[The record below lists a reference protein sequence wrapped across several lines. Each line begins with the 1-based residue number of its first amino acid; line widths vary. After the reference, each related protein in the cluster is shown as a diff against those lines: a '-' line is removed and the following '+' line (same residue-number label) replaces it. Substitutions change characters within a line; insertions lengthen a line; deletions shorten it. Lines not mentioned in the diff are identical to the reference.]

1 MSNDNVE
8 LIENRLTSRKIEE
21 YEIFF
26 IDRNA
31 YESIFLKDQV
41 DIKRE
46 VNDLEYFIR
55 ILSQREN
62 QTGIGIIKGNSLDP
76 KEIERNID
84 ICVSLSKNNE
94 SFEYFFPEKNLIP
107 TISIADKKIIQDPL
121 GVKEDLVEELTTQIK
136 QLKHVFPTF
145 GRFRVHVDQISLRNS
160 NGIDLDAIKTYL
172 FIEFSLKAQQKGKLS
187 EFWPFLFFKERKHL
201 DLRKRVEK
209 WAKITSDTLI
219 AKPPKSNSNAIVIF
233 PPSVLRDAFNSI
245 IGFHSAGRAYYEKI
259 TKFDVGKKVASENI
273 TIFDDG
279 LLKEGFNSNGWDG
292 EGNPRQRTE
301 IINGGIFQKR
311 LLDQKYAIL
320 GDTKPTGNGN
330 RSADGT
336 IINGISNL
344 EILPG
349 DLSLNEIISNVQEGF
364 YIEKFSWLNPSELT
378 GNFGA
383 EIRNGYYIKNGEF
396 QHPIK
401 GGNLSGNVF
410 DMLNNCQF
418 ISKERE
424 FSVNSLFP
432 YMCFKNLNVS
442 Y

>member
-1 MSNDNVE
+1 MSNDKVD
-8 LIENRLTSRKIEE
+8 LIEHWLKSKKIQE

-31 YESIFLKDQV
+31 YESILLKAQV

-62 QTGIGIIKGNSLDP
+62 QTGIGIVKGNSLDP

-94 SFEYFFPEKNLIP
+94 SFKYFFPEKNLTPRI
-107 TISIADKKIIQDPL
+107 TISEQDIVQDPL
-121 GVKEDLVEELTTQIK
+121 GVKDDLVEELTTEIK
-136 QLKHVFPTF
+136 QQKDVFPTF
-145 GRFRVHVDQISLRNS
+145 GRFRVHVDKIFLRNS
-160 NGIDLDAIKTYL
+160 NGIDLDVFKTYL

-187 EFWPFLFFKERKHL
+187 EFWPYMFFKEKKHL

-209 WAKITSDTLI
+209 WAKIASDTLI
-219 AKPPKSNSNAIVIF
+219 AKPPKSSSNAIVIF
-233 PPSVLRDAFNSI
+233 PPSVLRHAFNST
-245 IGFHSAGRAYYEKI
+245 IGFHSAGRAYHEKI
-259 TKFDVGKKVASENI
+259 AKFNIGERVASEDI

-279 LLKEGFNSNGWDG
+279 LLEEGFNSNGWDG
-292 EGNPRQRTE
+292 EGNPHQRTE
-301 IINGGIFQKR
+301 IINKGIFQKR

-320 GDTKPTGNGN
+320 GNTKPTGNGN

-349 DLSLNEIISNVQEGF
+349 NSSLNEIISNVREGF

-396 QHPIK
+396 QNPIK
-401 GGNLSGNVF
+401 GGNISGNVF
-410 DMLNNCQF
+410 DILINCQF